1 MNRLIAGLFI
11 ILSWNSYAQLSLS
24 LCQEKAKANF
34 PMIIQ
39 YDLINQAQD
48 YSLNNAKKNY
58 YPQLSFTAIG
68 GIIDGLP
75 TVDGKANGQFVALT
89 QFNQLIWDGGI
100 TKGQKEIIKGE
111 INQQSAEIDRQFY
124 ELRHRVNEI
133 YFAILLLEYKQQAA
147 TSYLKI
153 LKSQESKLNTAIENQ
168 LVLNS
173 DKQELDIAKLK
184 AEQELT
190 EIEIVSGQ
198 YRSLLGHLI
207 GESVEQSTSLIY
219 PDERVFSLVDS
230 YTRPELKVYQAQ
242 IEQLEAQ
249 KSFNSSFLY
258 PKLGITG
265 IMVNL
270 APEIGL
276 GPAEINNLFLG
287 GLSLSWNIDGL
298 FRNKNKNALVDVK
311 IARIQNQ
318 VDQFE
323 FNVALSAYKDQA
335 SIMTYQT
342 RYEQSKKIAELKEQ
356 VANTYQNK
364 YDNGTIGMA
373 ELIQNLEEVSIAKSE
388 VEANHLNY
396 LKAIYQYN
404 YTTGKNE

>member
-1 MNRLIAGLFI
+1 MNRLISGLFI
-11 ILSWNSYAQLSLS
+11 ILSWNSYSQLSLS
-24 LCQEKAKANF
+24 SCQEKAKSNF
-34 PMIIQ
+34 PIILQ
-39 YDLINQAQD
+39 YDLISQARE
-48 YSLNNAKKNY
+48 YNLNNAKKNY

-68 GIIDGLP
+68 GVIDGLP
-75 TVDGKANGQFVALT
+75 TLDGTANGQFVALT

-100 TKGQKEIIKGE
+100 TKGQKEIINGE
-111 INQQSAEIDRQFY
+111 VNEQSAEIDRQFY
-124 ELRHRVNEI
+124 ELAHRVNEI
-133 YFAILLLEYKQQAA
+133 YFAILLLEFKQQASS
-147 TSYLKI
+147 SYLKI
-153 LKSQESKLNTAIENQ
+153 LKSQESKLDAAIENQ

-173 DKQELDIAKLK
+173 DKQELEIAKLK
-184 AEQELT
+184 AEQELH
-190 EIEIVSGQ
+190 EIQIVSGQ
-198 YRSLLGHLI
+198 YRSILGHLI
-207 GESVEQSTSLIY
+207 GESVDHSTKLIY
-219 PDERVFSLVDS
+219 PDKRIFSMVDY

-249 KSFNSSFLY
+249 KNLNSSFLY

-276 GPAEINNLFLG
+276 GPADINNLFLG

-298 FRNKNKNALVDVK
+298 FRNKNKNALVDVN
-311 IARIQNQ
+311 ISRIQNQ
-318 VDQFE
+318 IDQFE
-323 FNVALSAYKDQA
+323 FNVALEAYKDQA

-342 RYEQSKKIAELKEQ
+342 RYEQSKKIVALKEQ
-356 VANTYQNK
+356 VSLTYQNK
-364 YDNGTIGMA
+364 YDNGTIGIT